1 MSEHNHAD
9 IQASVE
15 RLLAMARRY
24 GVQELDW
31 SAGGLNVYIERDA
44 DCAAVFSAPQGD
56 QTVSAAEEG
65 LVEITSPVNG
75 VFYRCP
81 SPGEPPFVEVG
92 DEVEVGSTL
101 GVIEAMKVFS
111 DVICEHYGVIA
122 EVCVENA
129 QAVSTGHVLFRI
141 RPQGEIV

>member
-1 MSEHNHAD
+1 MSEHNHSE
-9 IQASVE
+9 IEASVE

-31 SAGGLNVYIERDA
+31 SADGVSVYIERDPDA
-44 DCAAVFSAPQGD
+44 PVLMAAPRGES
-56 QTVSAAEEG
+56 THS
-65 LVEITSPVNG
+65 LVDDDLIEVTSPVNG

-101 GVIEAMKVFS
+101 GLIEAMKVFS
-111 DVICEHYGVIA
+111 DVICEHNGVIA

-141 RPQGEIV
+141 KPQGEIV